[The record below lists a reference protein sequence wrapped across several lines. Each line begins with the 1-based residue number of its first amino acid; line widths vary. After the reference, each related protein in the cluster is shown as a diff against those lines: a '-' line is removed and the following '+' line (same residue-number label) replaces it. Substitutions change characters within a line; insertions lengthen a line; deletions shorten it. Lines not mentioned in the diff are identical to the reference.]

1 MLINRI
7 VPKYKSSGTI
17 GIQTLHMYKHLMNY
31 LWKVNYI
38 IYIKKKPNIYRAH
51 NVQNRIPIAQIIAND
66 NFRVGTEMDF
76 KTMQAFPPEF
86 ETIVVFTVVNVD
98 KPTALTGF

>member
-1 MLINRI
+1 
-7 VPKYKSSGTI
+7 
-17 GIQTLHMYKHLMNY
+17 
-31 LWKVNYI
+31 
-38 IYIKKKPNIYRAH
+38 
-51 NVQNRIPIAQIIAND
+51 
-66 NFRVGTEMDF
+66 MDF

>member
-38 IYIKKKPNIYRAH
+38 IYIKKKAKYL
-51 NVQNRIPIAQIIAND
+51 Q
-66 NFRVGTEMDF
+66 GT
-76 KTMQAFPPEF
+76 
-86 ETIVVFTVVNVD
+86 
-98 KPTALTGF
+98 